1 MYQDLI
7 IILGD
12 YISHIQ
18 TMTYEGKLSMARV
31 IATFSIIVGCGLV
44 LLSKLISPF
53 VLPILVANMYRD
65 FFDRNVFCAK

>member
-7 IILGD
+7 IILGIIFLI
-12 YISHIQ
+12 YKLITH
-18 TMTYEGKLSMARV
+18 EGKLSMARV

-53 VLPILVANMYRD
+53 VW
-65 FFDRNVFCAK
+65 NVFCAK